1 MNTEPMIELHASPPL
16 VVDLDGS
23 LTRTDTLHEQALAL
37 AKTQPLKTLLL
48 PAWLMRGKAHLKQ
61 QLAQRVSLD
70 PSTLPYNA
78 PLLEWLKSEQ
88 QSGRHLVLC
97 TAADARTAQ
106 AIAQHL
112 GIFDEVIASDGQT
125 NLAAARK
132 ADRLVQRFGPQGFD
146 YVGNSRD
153 DLPVWKAARQ
163 AICVNAPAS
172 VLIAA
177 QEHGNVRQIV
187 PTTAPSAREIA
198 KMLRLHQW
206 LKNLLL
212 FVPLLA
218 AHQFTQGAAWGHVLL
233 AFFSFSLCASAVY
246 ISNDLLDLASDR
258 LHPRKRHRP
267 FASGAVPVAWGVA
280 LSPLLA
286 LASMALAL
294 AVGTHFLA
302 WLAVYFALTC
312 WYTMTLKRLVLL
324 DCMTLACLYTLRI
337 ISGGAAAE
345 LPLSPWLL
353 AVSGFVFLSL
363 SFLKRHTELRPL
375 VQSGETTTAHGRG
388 YVAQDAALLQM
399 FGVAAGY
406 ASAVVLALY
415 LHGHTVQALYK
426 QPHAIL
432 VTVGVLVYW
441 ISWMWLQSHRGEMHD
456 DPVVFAVKDRVSL
469 ACGAVFAASL
479 AAAKLGLPW

>member
-1 MNTEPMIELHASPPL
+1 MNIKPNLEPHTALPL
-16 VVDLDGS
+16 VVDLDGT
-23 LTRTDTLHEQALAL
+23 LLRTDTLHEQALIL

-48 PAWLMRGKAHLKQ
+48 PSWLMGGKANLKQ
-61 QLAQRVSLD
+61 RLAQQVSLD
-70 PSTLPYNA
+70 PTTLPYNG
-78 PLLEWLKSEQ
+78 PLLDWLQSERHA
-88 QSGRHLVLC
+88 GRRIVLC

-106 AIAQHL
+106 AIVQHL
-112 GIFDEVIASDGQT
+112 GIFDEVMASDGKT
-125 NLAAARK
+125 NLGAARK
-132 ADRLVQRFGPQGFD
+132 AESLQQRFGHQGFD

-153 DLPVWKAARQ
+153 DLPVWQAARQ
-163 AICVNAPAS
+163 AVVVNAPAS
-172 VLIAA
+172 VVKAA
-177 QEHGNVRQIV
+177 QEHGNVGQVMPNRA
-187 PTTAPSAREIA
+187 PTLRDIA
-198 KMLRLHQW
+198 KMMRLHQW

-218 AHQFTQGAAWGHVLL
+218 AHQFTQGAAWCHVLL

-258 LHPRKRHRP
+258 LHPRKRRRP
-267 FASGAVPVAWGVA
+267 FASGAVPVAWGVVI
-280 LSPLLA
+280 SPLLA
-286 LASMALAL
+286 LVSMALAL

-312 WYTMTLKRLVLL
+312 WYSVTLKRLVLL

-337 ISGGAAAE
+337 IAGGAASA

-375 VQSGETTTAHGRG
+375 VERGETAAAHGRG
-388 YVAQDAALLQM
+388 YIAQDAVLVQM

-415 LHGHTVQALYK
+415 LHGNTVQALYR

-456 DPVVFAVKDRVSL
+456 DPVVFAVKDKISL
-469 ACGAVFAASL
+469 ACGAVFVASL

>member
-1 MNTEPMIELHASPPL
+1 MKIKPNLELHTALPL
-16 VVDLDGS
+16 VVDLDGT
-23 LTRTDTLHEQALAL
+23 LIRTDTLHEQALVL
-37 AKTQPLKTLLL
+37 AKTQPFKTLLL
-48 PAWLMRGKAHLKQ
+48 PAWLVAGKAHLKQ
-61 QLAQRVSLD
+61 QLARQVSLD
-70 PSTLPYNA
+70 PTTLPYNE
-78 PLLEWLKSEQ
+78 PLLDWLQSERQ
-88 QSGRHLVLC
+88 AGRRLVLC

-112 GIFDEVIASDGQT
+112 GIFDEIMASDGKT
-125 NLAAARK
+125 NLGAARK
-132 ADRLVQRFGPQGFD
+132 AASLRQRFGHQGFD

-153 DLPVWKAARQ
+153 DLPVWQAARQ
-163 AICVNAPAS
+163 AIVVNAPAS
-172 VLIAA
+172 VLKAA
-177 QEHGNVRQIV
+177 QEHGNVGHVMPNRA
-187 PTTAPSAREIA
+187 PTLRDIAR
-198 KMLRLHQW
+198 MMRLHQW

-258 LHPRKRHRP
+258 LHPRKRRRP
-267 FASGAVPVAWGVA
+267 FASGAVPVAWGVVI
-280 LSPLLA
+280 SPLLA

-312 WYTMTLKRLVLL
+312 WYSVTLKRLVLL

-337 ISGGAAAE
+337 IAGGAASA

-375 VQSGETTTAHGRG
+375 VERGETAAAHGRG
-388 YVAQDAALLQM
+388 YIAQDAALVQM

-415 LHGHTVQALYK
+415 LHGNTVQALYR

-456 DPVVFAVKDRVSL
+456 DPVVFAVKDKISL
-469 ACGAVFAASL
+469 ACGAVFVASL

>member
-1 MNTEPMIELHASPPL
+1 MNNEPKMDAHATPPL

-23 LTRTDTLHEQALAL
+23 LARTDTLHEQALAL

-61 QLAQRVSLD
+61 QLAQRVALD
-70 PSTLPYNA
+70 PATLPYNG
-78 PLLEWLKSEQ
+78 PLLNWLKSEQ
-88 QSGRHLVLC
+88 QSGRRLVLC

-112 GIFDEVIASDGQT
+112 GLFDEVIASDGQT
-125 NLAAARK
+125 NLSAARK
-132 ADRLVQRFGPQGFD
+132 ADRLLQRFGRRGFD

-153 DLPVWKAARQ
+153 DLPVWQAARQ
-163 AICVNAPAS
+163 SVVVNAPAS
-172 VLIAA
+172 VHKAA
-177 QEHGNVRQIV
+177 QELGNVSRV
-187 PTTAPSAREIA
+187 MPTTAPNARDVA
-198 KMLRLHQW
+198 KMLRVHQW

-218 AHQFTQGAAWGHVLL
+218 AHQFTQGAAWASLLL
-233 AFFSFSLCASAVY
+233 AFFSFGLCASAVY
-246 ISNDLLDLASDR
+246 ISNDLLDLESDR

-280 LSPLLA
+280 ISPLLA
-286 LASMALAL
+286 LASVALAL

-302 WLAVYFALTC
+302 WLVVYFALTC
-312 WYTMTLKRLVLL
+312 WYSVTLKRLVLL
-324 DCMTLACLYTLRI
+324 DCLTLACLYTLRVI
-337 ISGGAAAE
+337 AGGAASA

-363 SFLKRHTELRPL
+363 SFLKRHTELRPI
-375 VQSGETTTAHGRG
+375 VERGETAAAHGRG
-388 YVAQDAALLQM
+388 YISQDAALVQM

-415 LHGHTVQALYK
+415 LQGNTVQALYR

-456 DPVVFAVKDRVSL
+456 DPVVFAVKDKTSL
-469 ACGAVFAASL
+469 ACGAVFVASL

>member
-1 MNTEPMIELHASPPL
+1 MNIKPTMELHTAPPL
-16 VVDLDGS
+16 VVDLDGT
-23 LTRTDTLHEQALAL
+23 LVCTDTLHEQALVL

-61 QLAQRVSLD
+61 QLAQQVALD
-70 PSTLPYNA
+70 PATLPYNA
-78 PLLEWLKSEQ
+78 PLLDWLKAEQ
-88 QSGRHLVLC
+88 HAGRRLVLC

-112 GIFDEVIASDGQT
+112 GIFDEVLASDGKT
-125 NLAAARK
+125 NLGAARK
-132 ADRLVQRFGPQGFD
+132 AERLMQRFGGHGFD

-153 DLPVWKAARQ
+153 DLPVWQAARQ
-163 AICVNAPAS
+163 AIVVNAPAS
-172 VLIAA
+172 VLQSA
-177 QEHGNVRQIV
+177 QEHGNVAHVIPQKA
-187 PTTAPSAREIA
+187 PTARDIA

-218 AHQFTQGAAWGHVLL
+218 AHQFTQGAAWGHLLL

-258 LHPRKRHRP
+258 LHPRKRRRP
-267 FASGAVPVAWGVA
+267 FASGAVPVAWGVV

-286 LASMALAL
+286 LTSMALAL

-312 WYTMTLKRLVLL
+312 WYSVTLKRLVLL

-337 ISGGAAAE
+337 IAGGAASA
-345 LPLSPWLL
+345 LALSPWLL

-375 VQSGETTTAHGRG
+375 VERGETAAAHGRG
-388 YVAQDAALLQM
+388 YIAQDAALVQM
-399 FGVAAGY
+399 FGIAAGY

-415 LHGHTVQALYK
+415 LHGNTVQLLYR

-456 DPVVFAVKDRVSL
+456 DPVVFAVKDKISL
-469 ACGAVFAASL
+469 ACGAVFVASL
-479 AAAKLGLPW
+479 AAAKQGLPW

>member
-1 MNTEPMIELHASPPL
+1 MPKLKPGSLLPL
-16 VVDLDGS
+16 IVDLDGT
-23 LTRTDTLHEQALAL
+23 LVCTDTLHEQALAL
-37 AKTQPLKTLLL
+37 AKARPLQTLWL
-48 PAWLMRGKAHLKQ
+48 PAWLAPGKAHLKQ
-61 QLAQRVSLD
+61 KLAERVSLD
-70 PSTLPYNA
+70 AATLPYNA
-78 PLLEWLKSEQ
+78 ALLDWLMSERRT
-88 QSGRHLVLC
+88 GRRVVLC
-97 TAADARTAQ
+97 TAADVRTAQ

-112 GIFDEVIASDGQT
+112 GIFDEVIASDGQI
-125 NLAAARK
+125 NLTAARK
-132 ADRLVQRFGPQGFD
+132 ADRLVQRFGHQGFD
-146 YVGNSRD
+146 YAGNSRD
-153 DLPVWKAARQ
+153 DLPVWQAARQ
-163 AICVNAPAS
+163 AIVVNAPAS
-172 VLIAA
+172 VLKAA
-177 QEHGNVRQIV
+177 KKHGNVSQVIAATG
-187 PTTAPSAREIA
+187 PTARDIA

-218 AHQFTQGAAWGHVLL
+218 AHQFTQGAAWGSLLL
-233 AFFSFSLCASAVY
+233 AFFSFSFCASAVY
-246 ISNDLLDLASDR
+246 ISNDLLDLDSDR

-267 FASGAVPVAWGVA
+267 FASGAVPLAWGVA
-280 LSPLLA
+280 ISPLLA
-286 LASMALAL
+286 LTSMALAL
-294 AVGTHFLA
+294 AVGTQFLA
-302 WLAVYFALTC
+302 WLAVYFALAC
-312 WYTMTLKRLVLL
+312 WYSVALKRLVLL

-337 ISGGAAAE
+337 ISGGAASA

-353 AVSGFVFLSL
+353 AVSAFVFLSL

-375 VQSGETTTAHGRG
+375 VQRGETAATHGRG
-388 YVAQDAALLQM
+388 YVAQDAALVQM

-415 LHGHTVQALYK
+415 LHGNTVQALYT
-426 QPHAIL
+426 QPGAIF

>member
-1 MNTEPMIELHASPPL
+1 MKPNLPPPL
-16 VVDLDGS
+16 VIDLDGT
-23 LTRTDTLHEQALAL
+23 LVCTDTLHEQALAL
-37 AKTQPLKTLLL
+37 AKTRPLQTLLL
-48 PAWLMRGKAHLKQ
+48 PAWLAHGKAHLKQ
-61 QLAQRVSLD
+61 QLAERISLD
-70 PSTLPYNA
+70 AATLPYNA
-78 PLLEWLKSEQ
+78 MLLDWLTSERQ
-88 QSGRHLVLC
+88 AGRRLVLC
-97 TAADARTAQ
+97 TAADAQTAQ

-132 ADRLVQRFGPQGFD
+132 ADRLVQRFGHQGFD
-146 YVGNSRD
+146 YAGNSRD
-153 DLPVWKAARQ
+153 DVPVWQAARQ
-163 AICVNAPAS
+163 AIVVNAPAS
-172 VLIAA
+172 VLKAA
-177 QEHGNVRQIV
+177 QGHGNVSKVVAAIS
-187 PTTAPSAREIA
+187 PKARDFA

-218 AHQFTQGAAWGHVLL
+218 AHQFTQGAAWGTLLL
-233 AFFSFSLCASAVY
+233 AFLSFSLCASAVY
-246 ISNDLLDLASDR
+246 ISNDLLDLGSDR

-267 FASGAVPVAWGVA
+267 FASGAVPVAWGA
-280 LSPLLA
+280 AILPLLA
-286 LASMALAL
+286 LASVALAL
-294 AVGTHFLA
+294 VVGPRFLA

-312 WYTMTLKRLVLL
+312 WYSVALKRLVLL
-324 DCMTLACLYTLRI
+324 DCMALACLYTLRI
-337 ISGGAAAE
+337 VAGGAAAG

-375 VQSGETTTAHGRG
+375 VQRGETAAAHGRG
-388 YVAQDAALLQM
+388 YVAQDVALVQM
-399 FGVAAGY
+399 FGIAAGY

-415 LHGHTVQALYK
+415 LHGDTVQALYK

-456 DPVVFAVKDRVSL
+456 DPVVFAVKDKVSL

-479 AAAKLGLPW
+479 AAATLGLPW

>member
-1 MNTEPMIELHASPPL
+1 MPKINPGTLLPL
-16 VVDLDGS
+16 VVDLDGT
-23 LTRTDTLHEQALAL
+23 LVCTDTLHEQALAL
-37 AKTQPLKTLLL
+37 AKARPLQTLWL
-48 PAWLMRGKAHLKQ
+48 PAWLASGKAHLKQ
-61 QLAQRVSLD
+61 QLAERVSLD
-70 PSTLPYNA
+70 AATLPYNA
-78 PLLEWLKSEQ
+78 ALLDWLMSERRA
-88 QSGRHLVLC
+88 GRRIVLC
-97 TAADARTAQ
+97 TAADMRTAQ

-132 ADRLVQRFGPQGFD
+132 ADRLVQRFGHQGFD
-146 YVGNSRD
+146 YAGNSRD
-153 DLPVWKAARQ
+153 DLPVWQAARQ
-163 AICVNAPAS
+163 AIVVNAPAS
-172 VLIAA
+172 VLKAA
-177 QEHGNVRQIV
+177 QEQGNVSQVI
-187 PTTAPSAREIA
+187 PSTGPSTRDIA

-218 AHQFTQGAAWGHVLL
+218 AHQFTQGAAWGSVLL
-233 AFFSFSLCASAVY
+233 AFFAFSLCASAVY
-246 ISNDLLDLASDR
+246 ISNDLLDLDSDR

-280 LSPLLA
+280 ISPLLA

-312 WYTMTLKRLVLL
+312 WYSVTLKRLVLL

-345 LPLSPWLL
+345 LRLSPWLL

-375 VQSGETTTAHGRG
+375 VQRGESTAAHGRG
-388 YVAQDAALLQM
+388 YVAQDAALVQI

-415 LHGHTVQALYK
+415 LHGNTVQALYK

-432 VTVGVLVYW
+432 ITVGVLVYW

>member
-1 MNTEPMIELHASPPL
+1 MNVRRMMNAPPHPPL
-16 VVDLDGS
+16 VVDLDGT
-23 LTRTDTLHEQALAL
+23 LVCTDTLHEQALAL
-37 AKTQPLKTLLL
+37 AKTRPLQTLLL
-48 PAWLMRGKAHLKQ
+48 PTWLMRGKAHFKQ
-61 QLAQRVSLD
+61 QLAQRISLD
-70 PSTLPYNA
+70 AATLPYNA
-78 PLLEWLKSEQ
+78 ALLDWLKSEQ
-88 QSGRHLVLC
+88 HTRRRLVLC
-97 TAADARTAQ
+97 TAADAQTAQ
-106 AIAQHL
+106 AIAQHV

-132 ADRLVQRFGPQGFD
+132 ADRLVQQFGHQGFD
-146 YVGNSRD
+146 YAGNSRD
-153 DLPVWKAARQ
+153 DLPVWQAARQ
-163 AICVNAPAS
+163 AIVVNAPSS
-172 VLIAA
+172 VLKAA
-177 QEHGNVRQIV
+177 QGHGNVSKV
-187 PTTAPSAREIA
+187 VAAAAPKARDIA

-218 AHQFTQGAAWGHVLL
+218 AHQFTQRAAWDALLL
-233 AFFSFSLCASAVY
+233 AFLSFSLCASAVY
-246 ISNDLLDLASDR
+246 ISNDLLDLGSDR

-267 FASGAVPVAWGVA
+267 FASGAVPVAWGA
-280 LSPLLA
+280 AISPLLA

-294 AVGTHFLA
+294 AVGPRFLV

-312 WYTMTLKRLVLL
+312 WYSVALKRLVLL
-324 DCMTLACLYTLRI
+324 DCVALACLYTLRI
-337 ISGGAAAE
+337 VAGGAAAV

-353 AVSGFVFLSL
+353 AVSGFLFLSL

-375 VQSGETTTAHGRG
+375 VQRGETAAAHGRG
-388 YVAQDAALLQM
+388 YVAQDAALVQM
-399 FGVAAGY
+399 FGIAAGY

-415 LHGHTVQALYK
+415 LHGDTVQALYK

-456 DPVVFAVKDRVSL
+456 DPVIFAVKDKVSL

-479 AAAKLGLPW
+479 AAATLGLPW

>member
-1 MNTEPMIELHASPPL
+1 MNTEPMIEPHAVPPL

-37 AKTQPLKTLLL
+37 AKIQPLKTLLL

-61 QLAQRVSLD
+61 QLAQQVALD
-70 PSTLPYNA
+70 PATLPYNA
-78 PLLEWLKSEQ
+78 PLLDWLKAEKHA
-88 QSGRHLVLC
+88 GRHLVLC

-112 GIFDEVIASDGQT
+112 GLFDEVIASDGKT
-125 NLAAARK
+125 NLSATRK
-132 ADRLVQRFGPQGFD
+132 ADRLVQRFGHQGFD

-153 DLPVWKAARQ
+153 DLPVWQAARQ
-163 AICVNAPAS
+163 AVVVNAPAS
-172 VLIAA
+172 VLKAA
-177 QEHGNVRQIV
+177 QNHGNVSQV
-187 PTTAPSAREIA
+187 MPSTAPKAGEIA

-218 AHQFTQGAAWGHVLL
+218 AHQFTQGAAWGHLLL

-258 LHPRKRHRP
+258 LHPRKRRRP
-267 FASGAVPVAWGVA
+267 FASGAVPIAWGVV

-286 LASMALAL
+286 LTSMALAL
-294 AVGTHFLA
+294 VVGTHFLA

-312 WYTMTLKRLVLL
+312 WYSVTLKRLVLL

-337 ISGGAAAE
+337 IAGGAASA
-345 LPLSPWLL
+345 LALSRWLL

-375 VQSGETTTAHGRG
+375 VERGETAAAHGRG
-388 YVAQDAALLQM
+388 YIAQDAALVQM

-415 LHGHTVQALYK
+415 LHGNTVQLLYR

-456 DPVVFAVKDRVSL
+456 DPVVFAVKDKISL
-469 ACGAVFAASL
+469 ACGAVFVASL

>member
-1 MNTEPMIELHASPPL
+1 MNTEPMIEPHAVPPL

-37 AKTQPLKTLLL
+37 AKTQPLRTLLL
-48 PAWLMRGKAHLKQ
+48 PAWLMRGKAHLKH

-70 PSTLPYNA
+70 PATLPYNE
-78 PLLEWLKSEQ
+78 PLLDWLQSEKH
-88 QSGRHLVLC
+88 SGRHLVLC

-112 GIFDEVIASDGQT
+112 GLFDEVIASDGKT
-125 NLAAARK
+125 NLSATRK
-132 ADRLVQRFGPQGFD
+132 ADRLVQRFGHQAFD

-153 DLPVWKAARQ
+153 DLPVWQAARQ
-163 AICVNAPAS
+163 AVVVNAPAS
-172 VLIAA
+172 VLKAA
-177 QEHGNVRQIV
+177 QDHGNVSQV
-187 PTTAPSAREIA
+187 MPSTAPKAREIA

-218 AHQFTQGAAWGHVLL
+218 AHQFTQGAAWGHLLL

-258 LHPRKRHRP
+258 LHPRKRRRP
-267 FASGAVPVAWGVA
+267 FASGAVPIAWGVV

-286 LASMALAL
+286 LTSMALAL
-294 AVGTHFLA
+294 VVGTHFLA

-312 WYTMTLKRLVLL
+312 WYSVTLKRLVLL

-337 ISGGAAAE
+337 IAGGAASA
-345 LPLSPWLL
+345 LALSPWLL

-375 VQSGETTTAHGRG
+375 VERGETAAAHGRG
-388 YVAQDAALLQM
+388 YIAQDAALVQM

-415 LHGHTVQALYK
+415 LHGNTVQLLYR

-456 DPVVFAVKDRVSL
+456 DPVVFAVKDKISL
-469 ACGAVFAASL
+469 ACGAVFVASL

>member
-1 MNTEPMIELHASPPL
+1 MNTEKMEPRTTYPL
-16 VVDLDGS
+16 VVDLDGT

-37 AKTQPLKTLLL
+37 AKAQPLGTLLL
-48 PAWLMRGKAHLKQ
+48 PAWLMRGKAHLKRL
-61 QLAQRVSLD
+61 LAQRITLD
-70 PSTLPYNA
+70 PATLPYNE
-78 PLLEWLKSEQ
+78 PLLDWLKSQ
-88 QSGRHLVLC
+88 QRSGRYLVLC
-97 TAADARTAQ
+97 TAADAHTAQ

-112 GIFDEVIASDGQT
+112 GLFDEVIASDGQT
-125 NLAAARK
+125 NLAATRK
-132 ADRLVQRFGPQGFD
+132 AERLLQRFGHQGFD

-153 DLPVWKAARQ
+153 DLPVWQAARQ
-163 AICVNAPAS
+163 AIVVNAPGS
-172 VLIAA
+172 VLKAA
-177 QEHGNVRQIV
+177 QERGNVSQVI
-187 PTTAPSAREIA
+187 PTAAPGVRELA
-198 KMLRLHQW
+198 KMVRLHQW

-218 AHQFTQGAAWGHVLL
+218 AHQFTQGAAWGSLLL

-246 ISNDLLDLASDR
+246 IGNDLVDLTSDR

-280 LSPLLA
+280 MSPLLA
-286 LASMALAL
+286 LASMGLAL

-312 WYTMTLKRLVLL
+312 WYSVALKRLVLL

-337 ISGGAAAE
+337 IAGGAASE
-345 LPLSPWLL
+345 LALSPWLL

-375 VQSGETTTAHGRG
+375 VQRGETAAAHGRG
-388 YVAQDAALLQM
+388 YIAQDAALVQM

-415 LHGHTVQALYK
+415 LHGNTVQALYR

-456 DPVVFAVKDRVSL
+456 DPVVFAVKDKISL
-469 ACGAVFAASL
+469 ACGAVFVASL

>member
-1 MNTEPMIELHASPPL
+1 MPKINPGTLLPL
-16 VVDLDGS
+16 VVDLDGT
-23 LTRTDTLHEQALAL
+23 LVCTDTLHEQALAL
-37 AKTQPLKTLLL
+37 AKARPLQTLCL
-48 PAWLMRGKAHLKQ
+48 PAWLASGKAHLKQ
-61 QLAQRVSLD
+61 QLAERVSLD
-70 PSTLPYNA
+70 AATLPYNA
-78 PLLEWLKSEQ
+78 ALLDWLMSERRA
-88 QSGRHLVLC
+88 GRRVVLC
-97 TAADARTAQ
+97 TAADLRTAQ

-132 ADRLVQRFGPQGFD
+132 ADRLVQRFGHQGFD
-146 YVGNSRD
+146 YAGNSRD
-153 DLPVWKAARQ
+153 DHPVWQAARQ
-163 AICVNAPAS
+163 AIVVNAPAS
-172 VLIAA
+172 VLKAA
-177 QEHGNVRQIV
+177 QEQGNVSQVI
-187 PTTAPSAREIA
+187 PSSTGRSTRDIA

-218 AHQFTQGAAWGHVLL
+218 AHQFTQGAAWGSLLL

-246 ISNDLLDLASDR
+246 ISNDLLDLDSDR

-312 WYTMTLKRLVLL
+312 WYSVTLKRLVLL

-337 ISGGAAAE
+337 ISGGAASA

-363 SFLKRHTELRPL
+363 SFLKRHTELLPL
-375 VQSGETTTAHGRG
+375 VQRGKTTAVHGRG
-388 YVAQDAALLQM
+388 YVAQDAALVQI

-415 LHGHTVQALYK
+415 LHGNTVQALYK

-469 ACGAVFAASL
+469 ACGALFAASL
-479 AAAKLGLPW
+479 GAAKLGLPW